1 MLRDDQ
7 NNACFEDYV
16 TSSFRTI
23 ASVEREKGKRHAAG
37 VSRQIPGSFC
47 SETAHLGLRATFVFK
62 TL

>member
-23 ASVEREKGKRHAAG
+23 ASVEREKEKRYAAG

-47 SETAHLGLRATFVFK
+47 SETAHLG
-62 TL
+62 